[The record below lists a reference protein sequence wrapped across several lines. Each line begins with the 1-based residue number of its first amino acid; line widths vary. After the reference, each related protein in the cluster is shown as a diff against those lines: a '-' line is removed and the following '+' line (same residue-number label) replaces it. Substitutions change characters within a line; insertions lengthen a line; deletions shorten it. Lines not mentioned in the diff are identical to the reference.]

1 MSSAYRPH
9 CLSIN
14 GDRLELDHLF
24 ICVGP
29 GASAA
34 EALRAF
40 GLTEGSPN
48 RHPGQGTANRRF
60 FFHNAFLELLFLT
73 DPREVRST
81 LTAPTRLYERFEAA
95 TDGPGAVGD
104 TSSGE
109 PSTDEASF
117 PVSPFGVCFRPSTPH
132 EKRATFPCLRYR
144 PAYLPPELWIEIG
157 KAPLTEPMWFFARFF
172 NRPDRMAV
180 GRRQPL
186 AHPLGVQEI
195 TAVRIVIPQ
204 VAALS
209 PAALQA
215 QAVAGFEIVRGD
227 APLMTLVFDGAPGGR
242 CKDFQPELPLV
253 IRW

>member
-1 MSSAYRPH
+1 MSSAYRTRCP
-9 CLSIN
+9 SIN

-29 GASAA
+29 GALAA

-40 GLTEGSPN
+40 GLVEGSSN

-60 FFHNAFLELLFLT
+60 FFRNAFLELLFLT

-81 LTAPTRLYERFEAA
+81 LTAPTRLYERFKAA

-109 PSTDEASF
+109 PSTEKASF
-117 PVSPFGVCFRPSTPH
+117 PVSPFGVCFRPTTPD
-132 EKRATFPCLRYR
+132 EKRATFPSLRYR
-144 PAYLPPELWIEIG
+144 PAYLPQELWIEIG

-172 NRPDRMAV
+172 DRPDRMAG

-195 TAVRIVIPQ
+195 TAVRILIPRETALSL
-204 VAALS
+204 AALE
-209 PAALQA
+209 A
-215 QAVAGFEIVRGD
+215 QAVPGIEVARGD
-227 APLMTLVFDGAPGGR
+227 VPLMTLVFDGASGGR
-242 CKDFQPELPLV
+242 LKDFRPELPLA